1 MRTFAFA
8 LVLCLALSA
17 IAVGQQNPSSQNP
30 PPTPSPERVKKTAP
44 GEKIAPPA
52 QPANPESR
60 PAPEPRREEPARPPE
75 HGPELG
81 QSGLAGLKFDMTEQP
96 AAVTHHQVTV
106 GGKTLRYTA
115 TAGRLPIKDPAGVI
129 EAEMFFVAYTLDGQE
144 PSRRPLTFAFN
155 GGPGSAS
162 IWLHMGALGPRK
174 VVLAKEGFLPA
185 SPYRLEDNPGTP
197 LEKTDLVLVDAVGTG
212 YSRPADM
219 QKGKKFWGL
228 KGDVAGFSEFVRM
241 YISRYERW
249 SSPLYILGESYGTT
263 RAAGI
268 AGFLNN
274 RGISF
279 NGIVLLS
286 TVIDFETLEITKKND
301 LGAILTL
308 PTYTMIAAYHRKLAP
323 ELMQD
328 MAKTREEVVR
338 WASTDYAAALAKGDA
353 LTPQERQA
361 VIDQIARYTGLKK
374 DIIDLANL
382 RVDVRQFTH
391 WLLADQKL
399 HVGRLDGRYTGP
411 DPNGFFETPFY
422 DPTGSAI
429 GPPFTSVFNDYV
441 RRELGYKT
449 DLPYYVSAGQ
459 ISTSQEEGFWRK
471 WEWGSAIEGFPDT
484 ATPLRA
490 AMVKNPYLKVLV
502 MEGYYDLATPFAAA
516 DYTMNH
522 LDLGPEYRKN
532 ISFATYDAGHMV
544 YLRENGLAK
553 MKKDFVDFIG
563 ATLPKE

>member
-1 MRTFAFA
+1 MS
-8 LVLCLALSA
+8 LSLMISA
-17 IAVGQQNPSSQNP
+17 AQQTNP
-30 PPTPSPERVKKTAP
+30 PAERAKKAVP
-44 GEKIAPPA
+44 GEKIAPP
-52 QPANPESR
+52 P
-60 PAPEPRREEPARPPE
+60 PAPEEKQAEPARREDQPRPMQPESPGAADAMRLLKWDMKEVPPV
-75 HGPELG
+75 
-81 QSGLAGLKFDMTEQP
+81 
-96 AAVTHHQVTV
+96 VTHHSITV
-106 GGKTLRYTA
+106 GAKTLRYTA
-115 TAGRLPIKDPAGVI
+115 TAGRLPIKDPAGTI
-129 EAEMFFVAYTLDGQE
+129 EAEMFFVAYTLDGAE
-144 PSRRPLTFAFN
+144 PNRRPLTFAFN

-174 VVLAKEGFLPA
+174 VVLAKEGMMPA
-185 SPYRLEDNPGTP
+185 SPYRLMDNPETP
-197 LEKTDLVLVDAVGTG
+197 LDRTDIVLVDAIGTG

-219 QKGKKFWGL
+219 EKGKKFWGV
-228 KGDVAGFSEFVRM
+228 KGDVEAFSEFIRM

-249 SSPLYILGESYGTT
+249 TSPLYILGESYGTT

-286 TVIDFETLEITKKND
+286 MVIDFETLEITKKND
-301 LGAILTL
+301 LACVLTL
-308 PTYTMIAAYHRKLAP
+308 PTYSMIAAYHKKLAP

-328 MAKTREEVVR
+328 MQKTRDEVTH

-353 LTPQERQA
+353 LTPQERA
-361 VIDQIARYTGLKK
+361 NIIEQIARYTGLRK
-374 DIIDLANL
+374 DIIDQANL
-382 RVDVRQFTH
+382 RVDVREFTH

-399 HVGRLDGRYTGP
+399 RVGRLNGRYTGP
-411 DPNGFFETPFY
+411 DPNGFFDTPFY
-422 DPTGSAI
+422 DPSGAAT
-429 GPPFTSVFNDYV
+429 GPPFTSGFNDYV

-490 AMVKNPYLKVLV
+490 AMVKNPYLKILV

-522 LDLGPEYRKN
+522 LDLGPEYRNN
-532 ISFATYDAGHMV
+532 ISFATYGAGHMMYV
-544 YLRENGLAK
+544 REAELAK
-553 MKKDFVDFIG
+553 VKKDFTAFID

>member
-1 MRTFAFA
+1 MRT
-8 LVLCLALSA
+8 LALAALLMSLSLMISA
-17 IAVGQQNPSSQNP
+17 AQQTNP
-30 PPTPSPERVKKTAP
+30 PAERAKKAVP
-44 GEKIAPPA
+44 GEKIAPP
-52 QPANPESR
+52 P
-60 PAPEPRREEPARPPE
+60 PAPEEKQAEPARREDQPRPMQPESPGAADAMRLLKWDMKEVPPV
-75 HGPELG
+75 
-81 QSGLAGLKFDMTEQP
+81 
-96 AAVTHHQVTV
+96 VTHHSITV
-106 GGKTLRYTA
+106 GAKTLRYTA
-115 TAGRLPIKDPAGVI
+115 TAGRLPIKDPAGTI
-129 EAEMFFVAYTLDGQE
+129 EAEMFFVAYTLDGAE
-144 PSRRPLTFAFN
+144 PNRRPLTFAFN

-174 VVLAKEGFLPA
+174 VVLAKEGMMPA
-185 SPYRLEDNPGTP
+185 SPYRLMDNPETP
-197 LEKTDLVLVDAVGTG
+197 LDRTDIVLVDAIGTG

-219 QKGKKFWGL
+219 EKGKKFWGV
-228 KGDVAGFSEFVRM
+228 KGDVEAFSEFIRM

-249 SSPLYILGESYGTT
+249 TSPLYILGESYGTT

-286 TVIDFETLEITKKND
+286 MVIDFETLEITKKND
-301 LGAILTL
+301 LACVLTL
-308 PTYTMIAAYHRKLAP
+308 PTYSMIAAYHKKLAP

-328 MAKTREEVVR
+328 MQKTRDEVTH

-353 LTPQERQA
+353 LTPQERA
-361 VIDQIARYTGLKK
+361 NIIEQIARYTGLRK
-374 DIIDLANL
+374 DIIDQANL
-382 RVDVRQFTH
+382 RVDVREFTH

-399 HVGRLDGRYTGP
+399 RVGRLDGRYTGP
-411 DPNGFFETPFY
+411 DPNGFFDTPFY
-422 DPTGSAI
+422 DPSGAAT
-429 GPPFTSVFNDYV
+429 GPPFTSGFNDYV

-490 AMVKNPYLKVLV
+490 AMVKNPYLKILV

-522 LDLGPEYRKN
+522 LDLGPEYRNN
-532 ISFATYDAGHMV
+532 ISFATYGAGHMMYV
-544 YLRENGLAK
+544 REAELAK
-553 MKKDFVDFIG
+553 VKKDFTAFID

>member
-1 MRTFAFA
+1 MRP
-8 LVLCLALSA
+8 LALAALLMSLSLMLSA
-17 IAVGQQNPSSQNP
+17 AQQTNP
-30 PPTPSPERVKKTAP
+30 PAERAKKAAP
-44 GEKIAPPA
+44 GEKIAPP
-52 QPANPESR
+52 P
-60 PAPEPRREEPARPPE
+60 PAPEEKQAEPARREDQPRPIQPESPGAADAMRSLKWDMKEVPPV
-75 HGPELG
+75 
-81 QSGLAGLKFDMTEQP
+81 
-96 AAVTHHQVTV
+96 VTHHSMTV
-106 GGKTLRYTA
+106 GAKTLRYTA
-115 TAGRLPIKDPAGVI
+115 TAGRLPIKDPAGTI
-129 EAEMFFVAYTLDGQE
+129 EAEMFFVAYTLDGTE
-144 PSRRPLTFAFN
+144 ANRRPLTFAFN

-174 VVLAKEGFLPA
+174 VVLAKEGMMPA
-185 SPYRLEDNPGTP
+185 APYRLMDNPETP
-197 LEKTDLVLVDAVGTG
+197 LDRTDIVLVDAIGTG

-219 QKGKKFWGL
+219 EKGKKFWGV
-228 KGDVAGFSEFVRM
+228 KGDVEAFSEFIRM

-249 SSPLYILGESYGTT
+249 PSPLYILGESYGTT

-286 TVIDFETLEITKKND
+286 MVIDFETLEITKKND
-301 LGAILTL
+301 LACVLTL
-308 PTYTMIAAYHRKLAP
+308 PTYSMIAAYHKKLAP

-328 MAKTREEVVR
+328 MQKTRDEVTH
-338 WASTDYAAALAKGDA
+338 WASTDYAAALAKGDV
-353 LTPQERQA
+353 LTPQERA
-361 VIDQIARYTGLKK
+361 NIIEQIARYTGLRK
-374 DIIDLANL
+374 DIIDQANL
-382 RVDVRQFTH
+382 RVDVREFTH

-399 HVGRLDGRYTGP
+399 RVGRLDGRYTGP
-411 DPNGFFETPFY
+411 DPNGFFDTPFY
-422 DPTGSAI
+422 DPSGAAT

-522 LDLGPEYRKN
+522 LDLGPEYRNN
-532 ISFATYDAGHMV
+532 ISFATYAAGHMMYV
-544 YLRENGLAK
+544 REAELAK
-553 MKKDFVDFIG
+553 VKKDFTAFID